1 MKKSTIRYISRIWRD
16 LLENKIDRR
25 KDYILQEILDNNYNL
40 WSLISKQ
47 VKVIEEYEKN
57 TIGEVH
63 KDNYIDTY
71 DDILDLVEITS
82 DIVEEEWD
90 DETDR
95 KS

>member
-1 MKKSTIRYISRIWRD
+1 M
-16 LLENKIDRR
+16 ENKIDRR

-47 VKVIEEYEKN
+47 VKVIEEYKKN

-71 DDILDLVEITS
+71 DDILDLVDITS